1 MQTQEQSLKEP
12 EWVFPFQGMDVG
24 DSFFIP
30 TVRPAN
36 FIYVVDSRAKAC
48 GIKVKTYASSKDGHL
63 GVRVWRV
70 A

>member
-1 MQTQEQSLKEP
+1 ME
-12 EWVFPFQGMDVG
+12 VG

-30 TVRPAN
+30 TVRPAAL
-36 FIYVVDSRAKAC
+36 IYVVDSRAKVY
-48 GIKVKTYASSKDGHL
+48 GIKVKAYTMSKDGHL

>member
-1 MQTQEQSLKEP
+1 
-12 EWVFPFQGMDVG
+12 VG

-30 TVRPAN
+30 TVRPAGL
-36 FIYVVDSRAKAC
+36 IYAADSRAKAC
-48 GIKVKTYASSKDGHL
+48 GMKVKSYASSKEGHL

>member
-1 MQTQEQSLKEP
+1 
-12 EWVFPFQGMDVG
+12 MDVG